1 MIRSYFRDL
10 CKLYN
15 WQNFALH
22 NKRINHRFAMK
33 SLKDGYSSSQS
44 SIFLIF
50 EQLYFL
56 PSTPS
61 PPVNLIS
68 GPPLKIL
75 NILIMSEGL
84 FLKKVTPFPNVHSP
98 APPPTAILILREK
111 LRIIIWTS
119 RKLGLVGTG
128 WGGENDFSR
137 KFTPLKLLAAK
148 FLLCYKLWTLTVLDW
163 CNAIV
168 IVNPFD

>member
-44 SIFLIF
+44 SRFLIF

-98 APPPTAILILREK
+98 APPPHSNLNFAGKIKNNYLDFTQTRTSWHRVGRRERFFK
-111 LRIIIWTS
+111 KIYSSEVVS
-119 RKLGLVGTG
+119 R
-128 WGGENDFSR
+128 
-137 KFTPLKLLAAK
+137 
-148 FLLCYKLWTLTVLDW
+148 
-163 CNAIV
+163 
-168 IVNPFD
+168 

>member
-15 WQNFALH
+15 LQNCTLH
-22 NKRINHRFAMK
+22 NKSIDHRFVIN
-33 SLKDGYSSSQS
+33 SLKDGNSGFQLSR
-44 SIFLIF
+44 FLIF

-75 NILIMSEGL
+75 NILIMSGGL
-84 FLKKVTPFPNVHSP
+84 FLQELTPFTN
-98 APPPTAILILREK
+98 IQFIIRNLNLEEK
-111 LRIIIWTS
+111 NLKNYFDFTLTRTS
-119 RKLGLVGTG
+119 WRRVG
-128 WGGENDFSR
+128 WGERFFKKIYSS
-137 KFTPLKLLAAK
+137 F
-148 FLLCYKLWTLTVLDW
+148 FIFFLCYKL
-163 CNAIV
+163 
-168 IVNPFD
+168 